1 MAKKTSR
8 MPISVAVDGQTG
20 TSDKISQNW
29 GVHQGTVIF
38 AKIIIPAYTNN
49 VTTNIYIV
57 DSDGDRIYPFLALAK
72 GATHIVSDLQIPLV
86 SEEYFEA
93 ELSGVPGGLTA
104 YTIYVTLYYV
114 SDYK

>member
-1 MAKKTSR
+1 MARKTSR
-8 MPISVAVDGQTG
+8 ASIAVAVDGQTG
-20 TSDKISQNW
+20 TSNEISSNW

-38 AKIIIPAYTNN
+38 AKIIIPDYTIN

-72 GATHIVSDLQIPLV
+72 GATHVISDLQIPLV

-104 YTIYVTLYYV
+104 YTIYVTLYYI
-114 SDYK
+114 SDYR

>member
-1 MAKKTSR
+1 MARKTSR
-8 MPISVAVDGQTG
+8 ASIAVAVDSQVG
-20 TSDKISQNW
+20 TSSIISSNW

-49 VTTNIYIV
+49 ITTNIYII

-86 SEEYFEA
+86 SGEYFEA

-104 YTIYVTLYYV
+104 YTIYVTLYYI